1 MRQGKHTGN
10 LYCGFRA
17 MPIPDIA
24 VITSF
29 TFFFSV
35 LYCMQG
41 DADTGIL
48 SRNLFETKTQTES
61 SWG

>member
-1 MRQGKHTGN
+1 MVAVILTDNH
-10 LYCGFRA
+10 LPFCA

-29 TFFFSV
+29 TFFLSV
-35 LYCMQG
+35 LYCTQG

-48 SRNLFETKTQTES
+48 YYNLFGNKNTDRK
-61 SWG
+61 